1 MNVIGASYPLNEAHV
16 AKSENCELCG
26 KVGGALVWEDALCRV
41 VNVNDPD
48 YVGFC
53 RVILK
58 RHVAEMTDLTHDEQL
73 HVMQIVLAVEA
84 SLRRL
89 YQPDKINL
97 ASLGNVTPHLH
108 WHVIPRWQDDRHF
121 PNPIWGE
128 VQREPAPAR
137 RLFDDAL
144 LGREITAALDV
155 AQN

>member
-1 MNVIGASYPLNEAHV
+1 MNAIGASRRLNETHV
-16 AKSENCELCG
+16 ANSENCELCG
-26 KVGGALVWEDALCRV
+26 KVGGTLLWEDALCRV

-58 RHVAEMTDLTHDEQL
+58 RHVAEMTDLAHNEQL
-73 HVMQIVLAVEA
+73 HVMRIVLAVEA

-108 WHVIPRWQDDRHF
+108 WHVIPRWHDDRHF
-121 PNPIWGE
+121 PNPIWGC
-128 VQREPAPAR
+128 
-137 RLFDDAL
+137 L
-144 LGREITAALDV
+144 LYTSPSPRD
-155 AQN
+155 